1 MNVTPPSSTSR
12 PAVNSRSAACRR
24 RSTNTPCRRRSRIS
38 RASTL
43 GGQVIY
49 PTHTVRV
56 PRGALLTQAVE
67 ELATETGDDSLV
79 DRFALANSLHVNFY
93 EDVLRSRTVRRH
105 LDQIETLADTL
116 ESMLPETNAQ

>member
-1 MNVTPPSSTSR
+1 MTTQKYHAASR
-12 PAVNSRSAACRR
+12 HLLQQARAELALGDLRQASEKGWGAAAQMVKAVAEF
-24 RSTNTPCRRRSRIS
+24 
-38 RASTL
+38 
-43 GGQVIY
+43 
-49 PTHTVRV
+49 
-56 PRGALLTQAVE
+56 RGWPHRHHGLLTQAVE

-116 ESMLPETNAQ
+116 ESMLPETSAQ